1 MPRYSLTSSP
11 RRIPRGVLLAKTY
24 GGEDPKGYW
33 MSEKL
38 DGIRATWDGKDLRT
52 RNGNV
57 IAAPAWFLKSLPF
70 PPLDGE
76 LWVGRGRFAEVSS
89 IVRKRVPVDAEW
101 KKVRYRVFDVP
112 DASAGPFER
121 RHARVSR
128 IRGKIAGAVR
138 QTRVLDRAHMQRELK
153 RVLRSGG
160 EGLML
165 RKPGSR
171 YVHRRSPTLLKVKAM
186 RDAEARVVGHVPGR
200 GKHAGRLGALL
211 CETRGGRRFKVG
223 TGLTDADRMRPP
235 RIGSRITYGYQEMT
249 AGGVTRFP
257 VFLRKRSS

>member
-11 RRIPRGVLLAKTY
+11 RRIPRGVLLAKNY
-24 GGEDPKGYW
+24 ADEDPSGYW

-76 LWVGRGRFAEVSS
+76 LWAGRGRFAEVSS
-89 IVRKRVPVDAEW
+89 IVRKKVPVDAEW
-101 KKVRYRVFDVP
+101 KKVRYHVFDVP

-121 RHARVSR
+121 RAARISR
-128 IRGKIAGAVR
+128 ISSRGSVARPVR
-138 QTRVLDRAHMQRELK
+138 QVRVRGRGHLQAELK

-186 RDAEARVVGHVPGR
+186 RDAEVRVVGHIPGR

-211 CETRGGRRFKVG
+211 CETR
-223 TGLTDADRMRPP
+223 
-235 RIGSRITYGYQEMT
+235 
-249 AGGVTRFP
+249 
-257 VFLRKRSS
+257 